1 MEPDDILQYY
11 KIQENISVPEEYEEI
26 YNLVNIQ
33 PISANEICKI
43 TGKKISEIMQM
54 LFMLELD
61 GYIKC
66 VAGNKYI
73 KKE

>member
-1 MEPDDILQYY
+1 
-11 KIQENISVPEEYEEI
+11 
-26 YNLVNIQ
+26 
-33 PISANEICKI
+33 
-43 TGKKISEIMQM
+43 M